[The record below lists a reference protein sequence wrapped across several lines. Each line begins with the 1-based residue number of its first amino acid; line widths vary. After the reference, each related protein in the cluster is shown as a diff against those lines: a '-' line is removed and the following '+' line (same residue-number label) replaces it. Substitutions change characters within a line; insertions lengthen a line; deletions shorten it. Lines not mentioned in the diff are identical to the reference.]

1 MSYNGKSSYTSVY
14 DELRLTRK
22 LSDAVITVDN
32 VEFYIHKIILC
43 KCSQYFRAL
52 FLRWSTPHQ
61 MVYVIQGLTP
71 HLMQL
76 IVEFAYEGS
85 VSVTED
91 NVKELLLAADRFN
104 VTGIVETCCTFLTE
118 QLCPENC
125 IGIWQFTKNCYTP
138 ELELKAYQYILFHF
152 EEVATSDE
160 LRQLSI
166 RDFRD
171 ILDRDDLIVKKENTV
186 FEAILYWI
194 AHAPG
199 ERSENIAVLLE
210 KVRLALTSV
219 EFIAIKVLTNQ
230 LVQNSSKCLDMVA
243 FATRVMCHMATNSV
257 CGYRNLVAR
266 PRLPSAILLAIG
278 GFSGPNPTHRIE
290 AYDVH
295 ANCWDYLVDIM
306 EEPHAYFG
314 TAFLNNCIYSV
325 GGFDGR
331 KHYNTVSRF
340 DIRSHTWHEV
350 APMHYRRCS
359 VSVTVLDGCIYA
371 IGGVDGRVRLKTA
384 EYYTPET
391 NQWTLI
397 ASMHEQRSDASCTAL
412 NDKVYVCGGFNGNEP
427 LRTAEYYSPET
438 NEWTM
443 IVPMNSCRSGIGVIA
458 HANRIY
464 AVGGFDGDV
473 HLCSAEAYNPQ
484 TDAWIVLPSM
494 QCPRSNFGIEIVEDR
509 VFVAGGY
516 TGVSA
521 TKLVE
526 YFDATVGM
534 WFPACDMGISRGAL
548 SCCVMSGL
556 PNIAHYVTLRS
567 HLPLLHLEE
576 VTLEMEDEFLSLD

>member
-1 MSYNGKSSYTSVY
+1 MSYNGNSSYTSVY

-138 ELELKAYQYILFHF
+138 ELEFKAYQYILYHF

-160 LRQLSI
+160 LRQLSV
-166 RDFRD
+166 RDFCD

-412 NDKVYVCGGFNGNEP
+412 NDKVYICGGFNGNEP